1 MTADRQTATSRQ
13 QGRGGSCAES
23 IPLGDRFQT
32 SESVTK
38 SFSDEAEEAE
48 FEITTRHAQPFD
60 TAAWHH
66 RLQSPCLYR
75 ADRDARSVSGFKFAV
90 LCWVVF
96 ETCWRTSNFTSV
108 PYSAWTPSVFSSIGL
123 PISGANQ
130 LSFPESA
137 GSLWQIYSHIND

>member
-13 QGRGGSCAES
+13 QGRGGSCAEP

-60 TAAWHH
+60 TA
-66 RLQSPCLYR
+66 
-75 ADRDARSVSGFKFAV
+75 
-90 LCWVVF
+90 
-96 ETCWRTSNFTSV
+96 
-108 PYSAWTPSVFSSIGL
+108 I
-123 PISGANQ
+123 
-130 LSFPESA
+130 
-137 GSLWQIYSHIND
+137 